1 MTRHNHPIRIRRT
14 LQAATCLAV
23 PLLLATT
30 LAACSSGGT
39 GKPAAQQGSPA
50 VSGSETA
57 PPQPSESATGSESPA
72 PGESTPGGAGNRCA
86 AGQLAVSVEAGDS
99 GAGQLGVNLVFGN
112 TSSSPCTM
120 RGYPGVSFMTG
131 DAGQQVNDPARR
143 AAGATVAT
151 VTLAAGGSAH
161 AMVRLVQT
169 GNFDESSCRP
179 VQIAG
184 FRIYPPDDTAALFA
198 RSAQQACSVK
208 GTGVPEIYPVAPG
221 RSG

>member
-1 MTRHNHPIRIRRT
+1 MRTRRT
-14 LQAATCLAV
+14 RAAACLAA
-23 PLLLATT
+23 PLLLVAT

-39 GKPAAQQGSPA
+39 GNPAAQHGSPTA
-50 VSGSETA
+50 SGSDTA
-57 PPQPSESATGSESPA
+57 APQPSDSATGSESPA
-72 PGESTPGGAGNRCA
+72 PGGSAPAGDGTRCT

-99 GAGQLGVNLVFGN
+99 GAGQLGVNLVFSN

-120 RGYPGVSFMTG
+120 RGYPGVSFVTG
-131 DAGQQVNDPARR
+131 DAGQQVNDAAHR
-143 AAGATVAT
+143 ASGASVTT

-161 AMVRLVQT
+161 AMVRMVQT
-169 GNFDESSCRP
+169 GNFDESTCRP

-184 FRIYPPDDTAALFA
+184 FRIYPPDDTAAMFA

-208 GTGVPEIYPVAPG
+208 GTGVPEIYPVQPG